1 MQQRTLDG
9 APTAQDGAPVIVPS
23 AEADDLTAGAPRGPW
38 ARLRR
43 DPVALVCLIVIAL
56 FVLAAALAP
65 WLAPHPPNFQFL
77 NGLTSDG
84 SPLGSSGRFPLGT
97 DSTGRDV
104 LSRLLFGARIS
115 LTVGLLATALM
126 ITIGVILGATAGY
139 FGGWVEMLLM
149 RLVDVMLALPVVPL
163 ALATVSVFGSSVLTT
178 IIVIAVTQWM
188 YMARAVYGMVQ
199 SLREWEFVTAAR
211 AIGVGDRR
219 ILGRHI
225 APHLLPVLITYAT
238 LGIPGSILLEATLS
252 FLNAGVPPPTAS
264 WGSMISDAQTYYR
277 VDPALMLFPGLALVV
292 VVLAFTLLG
301 DSLSRVLEAR

>member
-1 MQQRTLDG
+1 MQRSTVSG
-9 APTAQDGAPVIVPS
+9 APTTQGRTPMAVR
-23 AEADDLTAGAPRGPW
+23 AEEAHDLAAVAPRGAW

-43 DPVALVCLIVIAL
+43 EPVAVICLGVIVL
-56 FVLAAALAP
+56 FVLAAAFAP
-65 WLAPHPPNFQFL
+65 WLAPHKPNYQFL
-77 NGLTSDG
+77 DGLTSDG
-84 SPLGSSGRFPLGT
+84 SPLGSGVRFPLGT
-97 DSTGRDV
+97 DSIGRDV

-126 ITIGVILGATAGY
+126 VTIGVILGATAGY
-139 FGGWVEMLLM
+139 FGGWVEMVLM

-178 IIVIAVTQWM
+178 IIVIALTQWM

-211 AIGVGDRR
+211 AIGVEDRR

-264 WGSMISDAQTYYR
+264 WGSMISDAQAYYR

>member
-1 MQQRTLDG
+1 MQGGTVSGSPAMQSRT
-9 APTAQDGAPVIVPS
+9 PVAVPAEEAHGLAATVPRS
-23 AEADDLTAGAPRGPW
+23 AW

-43 DPVALVCLIVIAL
+43 EPVALICLIVIGL
-56 FVLAAALAP
+56 FILAAALAP
-65 WLAPHPPNFQFL
+65 WLAPHPPNYQFL
-77 NGLTSDG
+77 DGLTADG
-84 SPLGSSGRFPLGT
+84 SPLGSSARFPLGT
-97 DSTGRDV
+97 DSTGRDI

-126 ITIGVILGATAGY
+126 VTIGVVLGAMAGY
-139 FGGWVEMLLM
+139 FGGWVELVLM

-178 IIVIAVTQWM
+178 ILVIAVTQWM

-211 AIGVGDRR
+211 SIGVGDWR

-225 APHLLPVLITYAT
+225 VPHLLPVLITYAT
-238 LGIPGSILLEATLS
+238 LGIPASILLEATLS

-264 WGSMISDAQTYYR
+264 WGSMIADAQTYYR
-277 VDPALMLFPGLALVV
+277 VDPALMLYPGLALVV

-301 DSLSRVLEAR
+301 DSLNRVLEAR